1 MGAGAVRYLNTPR
14 RCRVA
19 VDGQRRPQ
27 SIGDGRVRTI
37 TEIRED
43 WLVEDRWW
51 TDAPVVRHYFE
62 VVLGGGRVVLIYRE
76 NGVWMAY

>member
-14 RCRVA
+14 RCRVT
-19 VDGQRRPQ
+19 VDGQQRPR
-27 SIGDGRVRTI
+27 SVGDDRVRAI

-62 VVLGGGRVVLIYRE
+62 VVLGEGRVILIYRE
-76 NGVWMAY
+76 NGAWMTH